1 MTHFAV
7 IAPPLP
13 GHYNPL
19 LVLARE
25 LGARGHRVT
34 FVHMAD
40 AARLVEGKGADFAA
54 VGTRDY
60 PAGAL
65 DAYVN
70 RLAKPTGL
78 FGLLGTLRAT
88 AAQTDMLC
96 RDLPGLLRAIGA
108 DAVIADQTEAAG
120 TLVARHLGLPVISTA
135 TALLLNR
142 EVGVPPPFVPWP
154 YEEGE
159 KALVRNKGGYRVTD
173 FLMSP
178 MRKVLAR
185 HGAAFG
191 LDPFADG
198 GFSPLL
204 TVAQMPK
211 GLDFPRTEL
220 PPTFHYG
227 SPWRD
232 AATIP
237 ATTAPLPEGE
247 GAPLV
252 FCSLGTL
259 QGARADLFRKVALAV
274 REVGVRLLIAHG
286 GLLSQAEAARLGEL
300 AEVRAFVPQQ
310 EVLKRCTAAVLHCG
324 MNTVLDAMAEG
335 VPLVAMPIAFEQPA
349 TAARLAYAG
358 VAEVVPA
365 GRASQKRLTAALRT
379 VLEKPSY
386 RENAKRIAAEMA
398 QGRGVKD
405 AADLV
410 EAAVV
415 RPVPLTV

>member
-7 IAPPLP
+7 VAPPLP

-40 AARLVEGKGADFAA
+40 AARLVEGKGAGFAA

-78 FGLLGTLRAT
+78 FGLLGTLRVT

-96 RDLPGLLRAIGA
+96 RDLPGVLRDIGA

-154 YEEGE
+154 YEVGE

-173 FLMSP
+173 FLMSS

-220 PPTFHYG
+220 PATFHYG

-232 AATIP
+232 AAAIP
-237 ATTAPLPEGE
+237 AATAPLPEAE
-247 GAPLV
+247 GKPLV

-259 QGARADLFRKVALAV
+259 QGARADLFRKVALAA

-286 GLLSQAEAARLGEL
+286 GLLSQAEVGRLSDL

-310 EVLKRCTAAVLHCG
+310 EVLKRCAAAVLHCG

-365 GRASQKRLTAALRT
+365 GRASQKRLTAALRA
-379 VLEKPSY
+379 VLEQPSY
-386 RENAKRIAAEMA
+386 RENARRIAAEMA

-405 AADLV
+405 AADLI

-415 RPVPLTV
+415 SPALVTV

>member
-7 IAPPLP
+7 VAPPLP

-40 AARLVEGKGADFAA
+40 AARLVSGKGAGFAA
-54 VGTRDY
+54 VGARDY

-78 FGLLGTLRAT
+78 FGLLGTLKAT

-96 RDLPGLLRAIGA
+96 RDLPSVLRDIGA

-173 FLMSP
+173 FLMSS
-178 MRKVLAR
+178 MRKVLTR
-185 HGAAFG
+185 HCAAFG

-204 TVAQMPK
+204 TVAQMPR

-220 PPTFHYG
+220 PATFHYG

-232 AATIP
+232 AAAVP
-237 ATTAPLPEGE
+237 AATAPLPEVGDK
-247 GAPLV
+247 PLV

-259 QGARADLFRKVALAV
+259 QGARADLFRKVALAA

-286 GLLSQAEAARLGEL
+286 GLLSPGEAGRLSDV
-300 AEVRAFVPQQ
+300 AEVRAFIPQQ
-310 EVLKRCTAAVLHCG
+310 EVLKRCAAAVLHCG

-365 GRASQKRLTAALRT
+365 GRASQKRLTTALRA
-379 VLEKPSY
+379 VLEQPRY
-386 RENAKRIAAEMA
+386 RENARRIADEMA
-398 QGRGVKD
+398 QGRGVID
-405 AADLV
+405 AADLI

-415 RPVPLTV
+415 RPALVTV

>member
-1 MTHFAV
+1 MTHFAIV
-7 IAPPLP
+7 APPLP

-19 LVLARE
+19 LVLARA

-40 AARLVEGKGADFAA
+40 AARLVEGKGAGFAA

-65 DAYVN
+65 DAYVS

-96 RDLPGLLRAIGA
+96 RDLPGVLSAIGA
-108 DAVIADQTEAAG
+108 EAVIADQTEAAG

-142 EVGVPPPFVPWP
+142 EAGVPPPFVPWP

-159 KALVRNKGGYRVTD
+159 KALIRNKGGYRVTD
-173 FLMSP
+173 FLLAP

-204 TVAQMPK
+204 TVAQMPR

-220 PPTFHYG
+220 PATFHYG

-232 AATIP
+232 AAAVP
-237 ATTAPLPEGE
+237 VATAPLPDAE

-259 QGARADLFRKVALAV
+259 QGARADLFRTVALAA

-286 GLLSQAEAARLGEL
+286 GLLSVAEAARLGEF

-310 EVLKRCTAAVLHCG
+310 EALKRCAAAVLHCG

-349 TAARLAYAG
+349 TAARLAFAG

-365 GRASQKRLTAALRT
+365 GRAGRKRLAGALRA
-379 VLEKPSY
+379 VLEQPSY
-386 RENAKRIAAEMA
+386 RANARRVAQEMA
-398 QGRGVKD
+398 QGRGVTD
-405 AADLV
+405 AADLI
-410 EAAVV
+410 EAAVL
-415 RPVPLTV
+415 RRAPVPA

>member
-7 IAPPLP
+7 VAPPLP

-40 AARLVEGKGADFAA
+40 AARLVAGKGAEFAA
-54 VGTRDY
+54 VGEKDY

-65 DAYVN
+65 DAYVA
-70 RLAKPTGL
+70 RLAAPTGL
-78 FGLLGTLRAT
+78 FGLIGTLKAT

-96 RDLPGLLRAIGA
+96 RDLPGVLKAIGA
-108 DAVIADQTEAAG
+108 EAVIADQTEAAG
-120 TLVARHLGLPVISTA
+120 TLVARHLRLPVVSTA

-142 EVGVPPPFVPWP
+142 EIGVPPPFVPWRYDP
-154 YEEGE
+154 SEQG
-159 KALVRNKGGYRVTD
+159 LVWNKGGYQITD
-173 FLMSP
+173 LLMRP
-178 MRKVLAR
+178 MRRVLER
-185 HGAAFG
+185 HGATFG

-211 GLDFPRTEL
+211 GLDFPRKEL
-220 PPTFHYG
+220 PATFHYG

-232 AATIP
+232 GVAVP
-237 ATTAPLPEGE
+237 RPGAPLPEVAGM
-247 GAPLV
+247 PLL

-259 QGARADLFRKVALAV
+259 QGGRADLFQKVAFAA
-274 REVGVRLLIAHG
+274 RDVGARLLIAHG
-286 GLLSQAEAARLGEL
+286 GLLSEGEAAALSQL
-300 AEVRAFVPQQ
+300 ADVQAFVPQQ
-310 EVLKRCTAAVLHCG
+310 EVLKRCAAAVLHCG
-324 MNTVLDAMAEG
+324 MNTVLDALAEG
-335 VPLVAMPIAFEQPA
+335 VPLVAVPIAFEQPA

-365 GRASQKRLTAALRT
+365 GRASRMRIAGALRSVLT
-379 VLEKPSY
+379 VPDY
-386 RENAKRIAAEMA
+386 RLAARRIADEMA
-398 QGRGVKD
+398 EGGGVKR
-405 AADLV
+405 AADLIE
-410 EAAVV
+410 EAVA
-415 RPVPLTV
+415 RPAP

>member
-7 IAPPLP
+7 VAPPLP
-13 GHYNPL
+13 GHFNPL

-40 AARLVEGKGADFAA
+40 AARLVAGKGAEFAH
-54 VGTRDY
+54 VGEKDY

-65 DAYVN
+65 DAYVA
-70 RLAKPTGL
+70 RLAAPTGL
-78 FGLLGTLRAT
+78 FGLLGTLKAT

-96 RDLPGLLRAIGA
+96 RDLPGVLKAIGA
-108 DAVIADQTEAAG
+108 EAVIADQTEAAG
-120 TLVARHLGLPVISTA
+120 TLVARHLKLRVVSTA
-135 TALLLNR
+135 TALPLNR
-142 EVGVPPPFVPWP
+142 EIGVPPPFVPWRYDP
-154 YEEGE
+154 SEQG
-159 KALVRNKGGYRVTD
+159 LVWNKGGYRITD
-173 FLMSP
+173 LLMRP
-178 MRKVLAR
+178 MRRVLER

-211 GLDFPRTEL
+211 GLDFPRAEL
-220 PPTFHYG
+220 PATFHYG

-232 AATIP
+232 GAAVP
-237 ATTAPLPEGE
+237 RMDQALPQVEGMPL
-247 GAPLV
+247 L

-259 QGARADLFRKVALAV
+259 QGGRIDLFHKVAFAA
-274 REVGVRLLIAHG
+274 RDVGARLLIAHG
-286 GLLSQAEAARLGEL
+286 GMLSDGEAAQLSGL
-300 AEVRAFVPQQ
+300 AEVRSFVPQQ
-310 EVLKRCTAAVLHCG
+310 EVLKRCAAAVLHCG
-324 MNTVLDAMAEG
+324 MNTVLDALAEG

-365 GRASQKRLTAALRT
+365 GRASRVRLANALRAVLT
-379 VLEKPSY
+379 VPDY
-386 RENAKRIAAEMA
+386 RLAARRVADEMA
-398 QGRGVKD
+398 QGGGVKR
-405 AADLV
+405 AADLI
-410 EAAVV
+410 EQAVAG
-415 RPVPLTV
+415 TAG